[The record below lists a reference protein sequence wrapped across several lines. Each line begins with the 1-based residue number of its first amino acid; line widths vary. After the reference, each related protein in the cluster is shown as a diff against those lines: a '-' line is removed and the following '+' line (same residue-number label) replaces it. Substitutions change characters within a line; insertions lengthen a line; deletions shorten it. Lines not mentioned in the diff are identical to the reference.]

1 MCMEVCMSIS
11 LCVCVCVHVN
21 VHCSI
26 IKSYWTLCDPMD
38 CNTPGLSV
46 RHHLPDFTQVHVHS
60 IGDAFQS
67 FHPLPPSSPFAFN
80 LSQHAFKN
88 YEWEYIWVCMCVC
101 AVRALWLWTLFH
113 PSITPSGESR
123 RDSRPL
129 GFDHRQG
136 AWGQERGRD
145 RLMAEQVWGRELI
158 REQLPLPASCPLL
171 SFSFLVANLW
181 DATLS
186 GLFSHLP
193 TC

>member
-1 MCMEVCMSIS
+1 MCVCLCVCMSIAVWVLHVHGS
-11 LCVCVCVHVN
+11 VHVYKPLCVCVCVHVN

-88 YEWEYIWVCMCVC
+88 YEWEYI
-101 AVRALWLWTLFH
+101 
-113 PSITPSGESR
+113 
-123 RDSRPL
+123 
-129 GFDHRQG
+129 
-136 AWGQERGRD
+136 
-145 RLMAEQVWGRELI
+145 
-158 REQLPLPASCPLL
+158 
-171 SFSFLVANLW
+171 
-181 DATLS
+181 
-186 GLFSHLP
+186 
-193 TC
+193 